1 MYVSRTWVYK
11 FLGRHPEFKVTV
23 PVIADPQRNLASCID
38 NLQPFFT
45 LYTKLMQSGRYHESL
60 IFNLDETPLCLH
72 QSPKMKVIT
81 ATNNPTPRLNIPPRM
96 SNTTLTLCI
105 CLDGTALTP
114 HLLWPTVKVPKD
126 LTILR
131 GRPINIHANGSGWQ
145 TVKSFEQMM
154 LKDLLPAAINKRKLS
169 GLTHSKILFILD
181 SHISRMSLP
190 VITYCQKHRITLLT
204 IPAHTSHPVQPV
216 DYEPN
221 GLLNHSLS
229 TPIIREYAKPEL
241 KEESNYLISL
251 CISLLLNN
259 LPEVYQPEETDVE
272 ESSESTQASSV
283 DSTKVHS
290 ELHPESIALS

>member
-23 PVIADPQRNLASCID
+23 PVIADPQRNLASCIN

-81 ATNNPTPRLNIPPRM
+81 VTNNPTPRLNIPPRM

-190 VITYCQKHRITLLT
+190 VITYCKKHRITLLT
-204 IPAHTSHPVQPV
+204 IPAHTSHLVQPL
-216 DYEPN
+216 DCGPN
-221 GLLNHSLS
+221 GLLKHSLS
-229 TPIIREYAKPEL
+229 TNIIRECAKPEV
-241 KEESNYLISL
+241 EYESHYLISL
-251 CISLLLNN
+251 FISLLFYYLS
-259 LPEVYQPEETDVE
+259 LVSQ
-272 ESSESTQASSV
+272 SEDRNEDRKGHSHTSDTQS
-283 DSTKVHS
+283 
-290 ELHPESIALS
+290 PW